1 METWARARGTVAVA
15 LLIVTMLFG
24 AMPAQAA
31 RGGGGGTG
39 GSGGSGGGHGGS
51 SQGGGHG
58 SGNWHHN
65 GSFHNRGTFFVGVSP
80 WWWGGYW
87 NAPYWYYPYPYYP
100 YPYYPYPYN
109 YPSGYPPTGMYGFGE
124 GVTYIE
130 QSLAPAPPPT
140 AYWYYCESPP
150 GYYPSIA
157 QCAQWILVDPRAPR

>member
-1 METWARARGTVAVA
+1 METWARARGPVAVA
-15 LLIVTMLFG
+15 LLIVMMLFG
-24 AMPAQAA
+24 ATPVQAA
-31 RGGGGGTG
+31 RGGGGGS
-39 GSGGSGGGHGGS
+39 GSHGGS

-65 GSFHNRGTFFVGVSP
+65 GSFHHRGTFFVGVSP

-100 YPYYPYPYN
+100 YPYN
-109 YPSGYPPTGMYGFGE
+109 YPSGYPPTGAYGSGE

-130 QSLAPAPPPT
+130 QSPAPASPPT
-140 AYWYYCESPP
+140 AYWYYCDSPA